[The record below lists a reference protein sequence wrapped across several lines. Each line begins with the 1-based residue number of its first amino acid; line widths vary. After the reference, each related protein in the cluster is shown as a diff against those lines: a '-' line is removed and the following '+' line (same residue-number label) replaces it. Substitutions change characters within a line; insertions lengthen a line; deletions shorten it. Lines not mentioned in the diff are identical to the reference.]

1 MKHSVRTYAKAFS
14 EVAAGKL
21 DKASEDKIVK
31 NFSAL
36 VQKNGDSGHWS
47 AILKESA
54 KMLREK
60 EGRRSVVIE
69 TARPLDGALRKK
81 LQDILKEGDIVE
93 EKVDATLVAGVRV
106 TVNEES
112 QFDASLSRKLQKLF
126 A

>member
-21 DKASEDKIVK
+21 DRASEDKIVK
-31 NFSAL
+31 NFLAL
-36 VQKNGDSGHWS
+36 VQKNGDSSHWN

-60 EGRRSVVIE
+60 EGKRGVVIE
-69 TARPLDGALRKK
+69 TARPLNGALRKR
-81 LQDILKEGDIVE
+81 LEDILQEGDVIE
-93 EKVDATLVAGVRV
+93 EKIDATLVAGVRV